1 VEKLDVYIIKIL
13 ICIKK
18 FKNKIFFI
26 ITETYKMIV
35 SPLGYMIYYQDKKE
49 SYEMKK
55 IKKKKLI
62 KDYEIKINETNNI
75 ELIIKYFA

>member
-1 VEKLDVYIIKIL
+1 
-13 ICIKK
+13 
-18 FKNKIFFI
+18 
-26 ITETYKMIV
+26 MIV

-62 KDYEIKINETNNI
+62 KDYEIKMNDIGEVK
-75 ELIIKYFA
+75 LIIKYFT

>member
-1 VEKLDVYIIKIL
+1 
-13 ICIKK
+13 
-18 FKNKIFFI
+18 
-26 ITETYKMIV
+26 MIV

-62 KDYEIKINETNNI
+62 KDYEIKIDV
-75 ELIIKYFA
+75 